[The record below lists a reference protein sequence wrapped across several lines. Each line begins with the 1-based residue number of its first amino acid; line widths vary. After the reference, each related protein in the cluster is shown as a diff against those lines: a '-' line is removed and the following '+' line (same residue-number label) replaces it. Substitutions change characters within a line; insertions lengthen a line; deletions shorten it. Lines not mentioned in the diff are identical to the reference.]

1 MSDTIARSFMPPA
14 AGLLPRER
22 RWKDRICTHVPIT
35 VSYRTRRDEITQDG
49 ICVDISDGG
58 IAFESPADLFV
69 GEIVDL
75 TFCQEGAEP
84 VRVSVRLLYK
94 AGNRY
99 GSYFTSPDS

>member
-1 MSDTIARSFMPPA
+1 MSDTIARSFVPTA
-14 AGLLPRER
+14 VGHLPRER
-22 RWKDRICTHVPIT
+22 RWRDRISTRVPIT
-35 VSYRTRRDEITQDG
+35 VSFRTRRDEITQDG

-84 VRVSVRLLYK
+84 VRVPVRLLYK

-99 GSYFTSPDS
+99 GSYFMSPDS

>member
-1 MSDTIARSFMPPA
+1 MSDTIARSFIPTA
-14 AGLLPRER
+14 AELLPRER
-22 RWKDRICTHVPIT
+22 RWKDRIRTHVPIT
-35 VSYRTRRDEITQDG
+35 VSYQTPRDEITQGG
-49 ICVDISDGG
+49 ICVDISESGV
-58 IAFESPADLFV
+58 AFESPADLFV

-75 TFCQEGAEP
+75 TFRQEGAEP